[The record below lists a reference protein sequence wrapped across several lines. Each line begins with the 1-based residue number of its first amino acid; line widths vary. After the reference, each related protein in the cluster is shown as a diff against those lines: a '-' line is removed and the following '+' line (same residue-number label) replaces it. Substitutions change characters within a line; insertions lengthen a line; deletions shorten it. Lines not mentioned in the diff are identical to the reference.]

1 MTSLTTMSEPQIIIS
16 SGEPAGIGP
25 DIVIQALQHPI
36 SGRLA
41 VTGDRRLMR
50 QRSAQLGI
58 DTEISLVDDP
68 SSIIP
73 HEPGHIQVIPIA
85 LSAPATAGQLNPDN
99 SQYVIDCINRA
110 TDLCQNGCFQGMVT
124 APAHKGVINDS
135 GIRFSG
141 HTEWIAQRTRRPQ
154 PVMMLASDS
163 LRVCLATT
171 HLPLSEVPRNITRHG
186 LEAVIE
192 VMHSGISTLYGIP
205 DPVIGVCGLNPHAG
219 EGGHLGTEEIT
230 IIEPALNHLRK
241 KGLNLVGPLPADTA
255 FTQNVLSAI
264 DGVLAMY
271 HDQGLPVIKHSGFGT
286 VVNVTLGLP
295 IIRTSVDHGAAL
307 DLAGSGAASETSLL
321 SAINLALKFAG
332 QAQARERGTI

>member
-1 MTSLTTMSEPQIIIS
+1 MSDRQIVIS

-41 VTGDRRLMR
+41 VTGDPDLIQ
-50 QRSAQLGI
+50 QRSTQLGI
-58 DTEISLVDDP
+58 DTEISLVDDQ
-68 SSIIP
+68 SSIDS
-73 HEPGHIQVIPIA
+73 HEPGRIQVIPVA
-85 LSAPATAGQLNPDN
+85 LSAPVTAGELNPDN
-99 SQYVIDCINRA
+99 SRYVIDCIDQA
-110 TDLCQNGCFQGMVT
+110 VDLCQVHCFQGMVT
-124 APAHKGVINDS
+124 APVHKGVINDG

-141 HTEWIAQRTRRPQ
+141 HTEWIAERTRCAQ

-171 HLPLSEVPRNITRHG
+171 HLPLHQVPQNITRHG
-186 LEAVIE
+186 IKAVIE

-205 DPVIGVCGLNPHAG
+205 APVIGVCGLNPHAG
-219 EGGHLGTEEIT
+219 EGGHLGTEETT
-230 IIEPALNHLRK
+230 IIEPVLNRLRR
-241 KGLNLVGPLPADTA
+241 KGLNLVGPLPADTI
-255 FTQNVLSAI
+255 FTRQVSSAL

-286 VVNVTLGLP
+286 VVNITLGLP
-295 IIRTSVDHGAAL
+295 IIRTSVDHGTAL
-307 DLAGSGAASETSLL
+307 DLAGTGTASETSLL

-332 QAQARERGTI
+332 QAQARRQVTP

>member
-1 MTSLTTMSEPQIIIS
+1 MSDRQIVIS

-41 VTGDRRLMR
+41 VTGDPDLIHKRA
-50 QRSAQLGI
+50 SQLGI
-58 DTEISLVDDP
+58 DMEISLIDSR
-68 SSIIP
+68 SSIDS
-73 HEPGHIQVIPIA
+73 HEPGRIQVIPVA
-85 LSAPATAGQLNPDN
+85 LSAPVTAGELNPDN
-99 SQYVIDCINRA
+99 SQYVIDCIDKAVDMCLDKRFA
-110 TDLCQNGCFQGMVT
+110 AMVT
-124 APAHKGVINDS
+124 APVHKGVINDG

-141 HTEWIAQRTRRPQ
+141 HTEWIAERTRSAQ

-171 HLPLSEVPRNITRHG
+171 HLPLHQVPQNITRHG
-186 LEAVIE
+186 IEAVIE
-192 VMHSGISTLYGIP
+192 VMNSGISTLYGIP

-219 EGGHLGTEEIT
+219 EGGHLGTEETT
-230 IIEPALNHLRK
+230 IIEPVLNRLRH
-241 KGLNLVGPLPADTA
+241 KGLNLIGPLPADTA
-255 FTQNVLSAI
+255 FTQHVLSTL

-295 IIRTSVDHGAAL
+295 IIRTSVDHGTAL
-307 DLAGSGAASETSLL
+307 DLAGLGRASETSLL
-321 SAINLALKFAG
+321 CAINLALKFVG
-332 QAQARERGTI
+332 QALTTSR